1 MGQSYKF
8 ILNLKFGINIE
19 LRKTSSTCLSAD
31 RPIKFYIMKKI
42 TLVLAFIGMI
52 TLQSCTVNEDNV
64 NGIDNDTIG
73 EVFEYTNV
81 NFLPNS
87 YTVVLNYPHTIYSSD
102 MVLVYRLSDVFQGED
117 VWKLLP
123 ETYYFNDGTLDF
135 RYDYNFTRY
144 DAEVY
149 MEGYDLAGLSSAV
162 RLNQVLRVVVIPAA
176 FGKNGNINYNDYK
189 SVINAYNIDESK
201 IIKIQQ

>member
-1 MGQSYKF
+1 
-8 ILNLKFGINIE
+8 
-19 LRKTSSTCLSAD
+19 
-31 RPIKFYIMKKI
+31 MKKI
-42 TLVLAFIGMI
+42 TLILAFIGMI
-52 TLQSCTVNEDNV
+52 TLQSCTVNEDNG

-73 EVFEYTNV
+73 EVFEYSNV

-87 YTVVLNYPHTIYSSD
+87 YTVVLNYPHSIFSSD

-123 ETYYFNDGTLDF
+123 ETYYFNDGTLDYRF
-135 RYDYNFTRY
+135 DYNFTRF

-149 MEGYDLAGLSSAV
+149 LEGYDLGGLSSSV
-162 RLNQVLRVVVIPAA
+162 RLNQVFRVVVIPAA
-176 FGKNGNINYNDYK
+176 FGKNSTADYSDYNK
-189 SVINAYNIDESK
+189 VVKAYNIDESK

>member
-1 MGQSYKF
+1 
-8 ILNLKFGINIE
+8 
-19 LRKTSSTCLSAD
+19 
-31 RPIKFYIMKKI
+31 MKKI
-42 TLVLAFIGMI
+42 TLILAFIGMI
-52 TLQSCTVNEDNV
+52 TLQSCTVNEDNG

-87 YTVVLNYPHTIYSSD
+87 YTVVLNFPHTIYSSD

-123 ETYYFNDGTLDF
+123 ETYYFNDGTLDY
-135 RYDYNFTRY
+135 RYDFNFTRF

-149 MEGYDLAGLSSAV
+149 LEGFDLAGLSPAV
-162 RLNQVLRVVVIPAA
+162 RLNQVLRVVVIPAFQA
-176 FGKNGNINYNDYK
+176 NKMASKKVDFNDYNA
-189 SVINAYNIDESK
+189 VINAYNIDESK

>member
-1 MGQSYKF
+1 
-8 ILNLKFGINIE
+8 
-19 LRKTSSTCLSAD
+19 
-31 RPIKFYIMKKI
+31 MKKI
-42 TLVLAFIGMI
+42 TLILAFIGMI
-52 TLQSCTVNEDNV
+52 TQQSCTVNEDTG

-87 YTVVLNYPHTIYSSD
+87 YTVVLNYPHTIFSSD
-102 MVLVYRLSDVFQGED
+102 MVLVYRLSGSFQGED

>member
-1 MGQSYKF
+1 
-8 ILNLKFGINIE
+8 
-19 LRKTSSTCLSAD
+19 
-31 RPIKFYIMKKI
+31 MKKI
-42 TLVLAFIGMI
+42 TLILAFIGMI

-64 NGIDNDTIG
+64 NGIDNDTIS

-87 YTVVLNYPHTIYSSD
+87 YTVVLNFPHTIYSSD